1 MTTTKREIVID
12 SKYKA
17 RKQFRRFRRRK
28 QRWAIL
34 VCHRRAGKTVATLN
48 DLIMRAIQ
56 CKLPRPRYAFIFPL
70 RNQAKD
76 ATWSELKYYTEGMWA
91 SPPYENELRVELIN
105 GASIRLF
112 GSDNPDAL
120 RGSYLDGVVLDKFS
134 QMKSEVWSP
143 CTRAARAPLI
153 LPLSCCICPINYVAC
168 SRFVQT

>member
-1 MTTTKREIVID
+1 MTTTEREIVID

-48 DLIMRAIQ
+48 DLIMRAMR

-76 ATWSELKYYTEGMWA
+76 ATW
-91 SPPYENELRVELIN
+91 P
-105 GASIRLF
+105 GA
-112 GSDNPDAL
+112 N
-120 RGSYLDGVVLDKFS
+120 
-134 QMKSEVWSP
+134 
-143 CTRAARAPLI
+143 
-153 LPLSCCICPINYVAC
+153 
-168 SRFVQT
+168 